1 MLAYANLQKVSYSRF
16 ILHQN
21 GIIFQHEKIQKL
33 LFCLGNQEMEIE
45 HQLAIV
51 TKIRQEISTNDVFND
66 TTIEQ
71 IVENTAIVTMVCQIL
86 HIHVNPN
93 QHSSLVRYLKLEAL
107 WILANLSFSK
117 EEHILFFFDKQ
128 YNFVSLINEILDG
141 NDVQM
146 ID

>member
-1 MLAYANLQKVSYSRF
+1 MQ
-16 ILHQN
+16 
-21 GIIFQHEKIQKL
+21 
-33 LFCLGNQEMEIE
+33 IE

-71 IVENTAIVTMVCQIL
+71 IVENTAIVTTVCQIL